1 MKKELVKNWMS
12 RDVITVGLD
21 TTVSKA
27 RHLMNTYKV
36 RRFPVVHQGQLV
48 GIVTLGDLRAAE
60 PSDATS
66 LSVWEVNYLL
76 SQLTVQKIMTQ
87 NPMTISPFATISQAA
102 WMMLEYKIGG
112 LPVVDQDKQVVGII
126 TESDIFRLVAQE
138 WSVQETSG
146 SSEYEVSV

>member
-1 MKKELVKNWMS
+1 MKKEVVKSWMS
-12 RDVITVGLD
+12 RDVITVGPT

-27 RHLMNTYKV
+27 RHLMNAYKV
-36 RRFPVVHQGQLV
+36 RRLPVVHQNQLV

-87 NPMTISPFATISQAA
+87 NPVTISPFATIGQAA

-112 LPVVDQDKQVVGII
+112 LPVVDNDRQVVGII
-126 TESDIFRLVAQE
+126 TESDIFRLVVQE
-138 WSVQETSG
+138 WGVQETRD